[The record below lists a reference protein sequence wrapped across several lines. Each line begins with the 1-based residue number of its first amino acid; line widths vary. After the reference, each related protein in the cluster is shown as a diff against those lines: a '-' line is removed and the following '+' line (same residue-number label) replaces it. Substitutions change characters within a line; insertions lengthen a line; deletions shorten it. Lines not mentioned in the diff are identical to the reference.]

1 MKQKYTISM
10 DGEKNEMTIREYA
23 ELDKELL
30 SLLCEETYNSDDI
43 RDSIAKSKEALIV
56 ALRTQ
61 NMYPP
66 FSYINKI
73 AGSVMELY
81 NSGSSEPIDIFFD
94 DMEFLTREDKT
105 PEVAAIDDIEEESD
119 DIDDLLEDDLEDE
132 FDDKNPINPVNT
144 HTSIKI
150 ADDESLD
157 IEEES

>member
-1 MKQKYTISM
+1 MKQKYTISI

-30 SLLCEETYNSDDI
+30 SLLCEETYSSDDI
-43 RDSIAKSKEALIV
+43 RDSVAKSKEALIV
-56 ALRTQ
+56 VLRTH

-73 AGSVMELY
+73 ADSVTELY
-81 NSGSSEPIDIFFD
+81 SSGSSEPIDIFFD
-94 DMEFLTREDKT
+94 DMEFLTKEDKT
-105 PEVAAIDDIEEESD
+105 PEIPIDDIEEESD
-119 DIDDLLEDDLEDE
+119 DIDDLLEDDLEEE

-144 HTSIKI
+144 HSSIKI

-157 IEEES
+157 IEEEG

>member
-1 MKQKYTISM
+1 MKQKYTISI

-30 SLLCEETYNSDDI
+30 SLLCEETYSSDDI
-43 RDSIAKSKEALIV
+43 RDSVAKSKEALIV
-56 ALRTQ
+56 VLRTH

-73 AGSVMELY
+73 ADSVTELY
-81 NSGSSEPIDIFFD
+81 SSGSSEPIDIFFD
-94 DMEFLTREDKT
+94 DMEFLTKEDKT
-105 PEVAAIDDIEEESD
+105 PEVPIDDIEEETD
-119 DIDDLLEDDLEDE
+119 DLDDLLEDDLEDE
-132 FDDKNPINPVNT
+132 FDDKNPINPINT
-144 HTSIKI
+144 HSSIKI